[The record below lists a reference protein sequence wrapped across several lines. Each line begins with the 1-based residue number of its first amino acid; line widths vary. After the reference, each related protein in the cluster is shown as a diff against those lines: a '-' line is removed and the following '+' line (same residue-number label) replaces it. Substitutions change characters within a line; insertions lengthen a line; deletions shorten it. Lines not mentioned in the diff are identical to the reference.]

1 MSLLRQAT
9 NFIMQSRSRA
19 FGVAF
24 VCAFIPLLGSISVLI
39 AGLVTLRKGMWEGAL
54 ILFAATAP
62 FLIKY
67 YLTPLPADEAGF
79 AWVAIAALVV
89 GNVLVWIYALLL
101 RQYNNWSLILELSAL
116 FSIVIIGAI
125 HWLYPDIQAW
135 WGTQLNAYFTKMKTA
150 VPDADFTLQLQAIDA
165 IKSFATGLIVLS
177 MLLNGLLQ
185 VVLARWWQVI
195 IYEPGTRLRQ
205 ELYRIRLGHV
215 VGILFIAILLLSY
228 WANNA
233 TALDARP
240 VFYGLF
246 FIAGLSVVHYLLA
259 LTKYTWFWLM
269 LFYVTLIAL
278 FPKSIMLVAFF
289 ALLDVLL
296 DLRRRLTRV

>member
-1 MSLLRQAT
+1 MSLLRQIT
-9 NFIMQSRSRA
+9 DFIMRSRSHA

-24 VCAFIPLLGSISVLI
+24 VCAFVPLLGSISILI
-39 AGLVTLRKGMWEGAL
+39 AGLVTLRKGLWEGAL

-67 YLTPLPADEAGF
+67 YMTSLPADETEL
-79 AWVAIAALVV
+79 AWVAMLTLVV
-89 GNVLVWIYALLL
+89 SNVLVWIYALLL
-101 RQYNNWSLILELSAL
+101 RQYSNWSLVLELSAL

-125 HWLYPDIQAW
+125 HWFNPDIQAW
-135 WGTQLNAYFTKMKTA
+135 WGAQLNAYFTKMKTA
-150 VPDADFTLQLQAIDA
+150 VPNADFTVQLQAVDA
-165 IKSFATGLIVLS
+165 IKSMATGLMILS
-177 MLLNGLLQ
+177 LLLNGLLQ

-195 IYEPGTRLRQ
+195 IYEPGMTLRQ

-228 WANNA
+228 WANSA
-233 TALDARP
+233 TALDIRP